1 MCNIKKNKGTRMT
14 YEIFMPPKPN
24 VFIKFGEDSNFCFH
38 SYVPKPPNSFQKW
51 MLKIFFGIYM
61 EVKND

>member
-1 MCNIKKNKGTRMT
+1 MT
-14 YEIFMPPKPN
+14 YEFFMPPKSN
-24 VFIKFGEDSNFCFH
+24 VFIKFGEDSNVCFE

-61 EVKND
+61 EVKNDTR

>member
-1 MCNIKKNKGTRMT
+1 MK
-14 YEIFMPPKPN
+14 YEFFMPHRPN
-24 VFIKFGEDSNFCFH
+24 VLIKLGGDGDVCFQ

>member
-1 MCNIKKNKGTRMT
+1 MT
-14 YEIFMPPKPN
+14 YEFFMPHRPN
-24 VFIKFGEDSNFCFH
+24 VFIKFGEDSNVCFQ

-51 MLKIFFGIYM
+51 MSKIFFGIYI